1 MQLSLF
7 VLHILTSVPT
17 FLGFSGNIDSSSHLI
32 SSDIICNDDYY
43 LESTF
48 FQYCYVTLIYALPSR
63 SESRNICEQEGWYFS
78 WCVGKRNSSTSEI
91 RTPASIGLIDI
102 LSTPFHSIVPIAL
115 SPIAA
120 FLPLLSLLSCHLWS
134 LDWFKFY
141 FSPWWELC
149 KGRNLSTLLWQTML
163 SCRYNIARETHML
176 DSEDLLVDTVA
187 VAFAMAIYFVH
198 MKIMDIRCHV
208 RCGNKRC

>member
-1 MQLSLF
+1 M
-7 VLHILTSVPT
+7 
-17 FLGFSGNIDSSSHLI
+17 
-32 SSDIICNDDYY
+32 
-43 LESTF
+43 
-48 FQYCYVTLIYALPSR
+48 TLIHALPSR

-134 LDWFKFY
+134 LDWLKFY

-149 KGRNLSTLLWQTML
+149 QFQREKPVNFVMADDALMQIQYRERDSYARFWGFIS
-163 SCRYNIARETHML
+163 RYCSR
-176 DSEDLLVDTVA
+176 SVRYGDLFCA
-187 VAFAMAIYFVH
+187 YENH
-198 MKIMDIRCHV
+198 
-208 RCGNKRC
+208 GY